1 MVADEQTQ
9 RKKMTTKYIV
19 YRVKTMR
26 EDLMSA
32 SIPVEQADVEESE
45 WVKYMQELWLNYYK

>member
-45 WVKYMQELWLNYYK
+45 WVIYMQKL